1 MSSMTSS
8 PATARRTILFTLL
21 VVAAAALAWY
31 APRASAQARL
41 QEAGSAASF
50 FPRALDFGDTPVGGA
65 SAVQEIAFRNPGSGP
80 MSLSSVAPV
89 GGNFDLTHDCPLAP
103 DSLGAGSYC
112 TIKVRFAP
120 AAAGAQA
127 GIVQVTDAALAA
139 TQQVL
144 IQGRGVVAG
153 PKVAPSVVIVDFPDT
168 ALYTSSGPKVVIFT
182 NDESVDVWPYFLYY
196 NPSEGEFSPYP
207 YSDNLLIDTGG
218 DGLKSVSAPTGIL
231 KLCDY
236 YIYSYVP
243 MAPTDSCFAL
253 VYFTPYNLGERLGS
267 LELGYD
273 YCGDGCGET
282 SISVIL
288 RGNAVP
294 FSESDLSVSATT
306 VDFGGVF
313 VGTTAT
319 REVVVTSTGFGPL
332 SVFGVRTTNEVFA
345 AETTCGRGVKTGST
359 CSVKVTCTPKD
370 FAVAESDLYIDH
382 DALGGFTNVK
392 LLCTGSSRPTP
403 KIEVSATGVSFGNQS
418 LGATSD
424 AQQVTIRSVG
434 SAPLKIS
441 NVGSVVPFDVSSN
454 CPASLDPGL
463 ECQAQVK
470 FTPSAGGRQL
480 SVLEVNSND
489 PDHPSVNVILV
500 GIGCRPFSVQA
511 GRRGFGLCGP

>member
-8 PATARRTILFTLL
+8 PATAKRTILFTLL
-21 VVAAAALAWY
+21 VVATAALAWY
-31 APRASAQARL
+31 APRASAQALL

-65 SAVQEIAFRNPGSGP
+65 SAVQEIAFRNSGSGP

-127 GIVQVTDAALAA
+127 GIVQVIDADLAV

-144 IQGRGVVAG
+144 IQGQGVASG
-153 PKVAPSVVIVDFPDT
+153 PKVAPSVSIVDFPVT

-182 NDESVDVWPYFLYY
+182 NDEGVDVWPYFLNYL
-196 NPSEGEFSPYP
+196 PGEGEFSKFPYT
-207 YSDNLLIDTGG
+207 SDNLIDGG
-218 DGLKSVSAPTGIL
+218 SKSVSTPTGIL
-231 KLCDY
+231 KSCDD
-236 YIYSYVP
+236 YIFNFVP

-253 VYFTPYNLGERLGS
+253 VYFTPYIVGQRLGS

-273 YCGDGCGET
+273 YCGDGCGDT
-282 SISVIL
+282 TVSVIL

-294 FSESDLSVSATT
+294 FSDSDLSVSATT
-306 VDFGGVF
+306 VDFGSVF
-313 VGTTAT
+313 VGATAT
-319 REVVVTSTGFGPL
+319 REVMVTSTGYGPL
-332 SVFGVRTTNEVFA
+332 SVFGVRTTSEVFM
-345 AETTCGRGVKTGST
+345 AETNCGRGVKTGST
-359 CSVKVTCTPKD
+359 CSVTVTCTPKD
-370 FAVAESDLYIDH
+370 FATAESDLYIDH

-418 LGATSD
+418 LGVTSG

-434 SAPLKIS
+434 SAPLMIS
-441 NVGSVVPFDVSSN
+441 SVGSVIPFDVTSD
-454 CPASLDPGL
+454 CPASLAPGL
-463 ECQAQVK
+463 ACQAQVK

-489 PDHPSVNVILV
+489 PDHSSVNVILV

-511 GRRGFGLCGP
+511 ARRGFGLCGP